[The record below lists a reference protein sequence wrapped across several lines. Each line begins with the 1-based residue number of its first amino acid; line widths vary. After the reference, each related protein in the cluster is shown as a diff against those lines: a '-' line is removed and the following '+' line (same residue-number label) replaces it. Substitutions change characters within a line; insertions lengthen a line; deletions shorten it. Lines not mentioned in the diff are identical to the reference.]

1 MQYYINMLIRYCIK
15 YDISKECIHLKGHG
29 LIGWFVYRHFW
40 YVLNNEQVFPFFRRG
55 LAPAQRAAGGC
66 SPLKVT
72 PGRGLA
78 ARRIFFTKVVKINDF
93 KVEIIVFM

>member
-1 MQYYINMLIRYCIK
+1 MHMHIGIVGLEQR
-15 YDISKECIHLKGHG
+15 SKSEKSFSKFDVV
-29 LIGWFVYRHFW
+29 WRV
-40 YVLNNEQVFPFFRRG
+40 

-66 SPLKVT
+66 SSPKVT

-78 ARRIFFTKVVKINDF
+78 ARRFVFTKVVKINDF